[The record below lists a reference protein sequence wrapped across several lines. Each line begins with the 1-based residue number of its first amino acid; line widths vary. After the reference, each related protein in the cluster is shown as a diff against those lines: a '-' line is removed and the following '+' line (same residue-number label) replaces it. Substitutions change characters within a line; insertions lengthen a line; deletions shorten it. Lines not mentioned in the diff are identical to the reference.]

1 MMPMRLLIAMVLS
14 LACGWAQAQAV
25 NATLSKSRV
34 YVGDEVVYSVVVAD
48 GAARALP
55 GVDFPDSVTAGF
67 SGQSQQSTISSEIV
81 NGQRRQVRLNQV
93 VYAFSVRP
101 NRPGL
106 ITIPEAEVTLTDGRT
121 LSTPAVQ
128 FEALLPEPSTDFTID
143 ISIPRTDVY
152 VGETVRA
159 TVTWTVT
166 QNVDDWTFDTTPIPP
181 GLRVEPSETPPP
193 APSGRVTEFRWFGR
207 PIYASIEQVFAPGGG
222 SQVQLRFYLFITPT
236 APGEQ
241 TLGPLRVVFDR
252 FSGRSSYTRAYSE
265 SDPLVLNVRPIP
277 AEGRPAGYDGLIGS
291 YTLRTMATPT
301 TANVGDPITLR
312 AELSGAEPMTGAD
325 SLPDLS
331 ADPRFK
337 DAFRVSGEGWSEEQP
352 RERGRRVFVTTLRAL
367 SDEVKNIP
375 PVTVHTFDPE
385 AGAYSTVMS
394 DPIQLDI
401 RAVREATIA
410 DAVIAP
416 GTRPGPAATASRP
429 TLSPADPAFWAPPT
443 AEQIR
448 SAAPFSLRA
457 TLASAPAVVT
467 LSTGPALLAA
477 SAVVVGLRR
486 RSNHPHHRRRRAL
499 RRAEHLTIRET
510 PAAGVR
516 AAVAELL
523 DAEPSAIAASD
534 VERLDTHPG
543 VKRTLREAIEPDETG
558 ASHPISPKDAR
569 LAIRTLRRGLGT
581 AGKGDTR

>member
-1 MMPMRLLIAMVLS
+1 MRLFVAMLIS
-14 LACGWAQAQAV
+14 LACGLANAQTV

-48 GAARALP
+48 GAARSLP
-55 GVDFPDSVTAGF
+55 IVDFPDSVTAGF

-106 ITIPEAEVTLTDGRT
+106 VSIPEAEVTLTDGRT

-143 ISIPRTDVY
+143 ISVPRTKMY

-193 APSGRVTEFRWFGR
+193 APSGRVTEFKWFGR
-207 PIYASIEQVFAPGGG
+207 TIYASIEQVFAPGGG

-236 APGEQ
+236 SPGEQ

-252 FSGRSSYTRAYSE
+252 YTGRNSYTRAYSE
-265 SDPLVLNVRPIP
+265 SDPILLDVRPIP
-277 AEGRPAGYDGLIGS
+277 AEGRPPGYNGLIGS

-331 ADPRFK
+331 DDPRFK
-337 DAFRVSGEGWSEEQP
+337 GAFRVSAEGWSEEQP
-352 RERGRRVFVTTLRAL
+352 RERGRRVFLTTLRAL
-367 SDEVKNIP
+367 SDDVTSIP
-375 PVTVHTFDPE
+375 SITLHTFDPE
-385 AGAYSTVMS
+385 AGAYSTVLS

-410 DAVIAP
+410 DAVLAP
-416 GTRPGPAATASRP
+416 GSRSGPATTAARP

-443 AEQIR
+443 PEQIR
-448 SAAPFSLRA
+448 SAKPFDVRA
-457 TLASAPAVVT
+457 TLASVPALVT
-467 LSTGPALLAA
+467 LSAGPAVLAA
-477 SAVVVGLRR
+477 SALLVAFRR
-486 RSNHPHHRRRRAL
+486 RSHHPHHRRRRAL
-499 RRAEHLTIRET
+499 RRAEHLTLRES

-523 DAEPSAIAASD
+523 DADPSAIAASD
-534 VERLDTHPG
+534 VARLHAHPG
-543 VKRTLREAIEPDETG
+543 VKRTLREAIEPDESG
-558 ASHPISPKDAR
+558 ASQPISARDAR
-569 LAIRTLRRGLGT
+569 LAIRALRRGFG
-581 AGKGDTR
+581 AEPKRGAH

>member
-1 MMPMRLLIAMVLS
+1 MRLFVAMFIS
-14 LACGWAQAQAV
+14 LACGLANAQTV

-48 GAARALP
+48 GAAKSLP
-55 GVDFPDSVTAGF
+55 SIDFPDSVTAGF

-106 ITIPEAEVTLTDGRT
+106 VSIPEAEVTLTDGRT
-121 LSTPAVQ
+121 LTTPEVQ

-143 ISIPRTDVY
+143 ISLPRTQMY

-159 TVTWTVT
+159 TVIWTVT

-193 APSGRVTEFRWFGR
+193 APSGRVTEFKWFGR
-207 PIYASIEQVFAPGGG
+207 TIYASIEQVFAPGGG

-236 APGEQ
+236 SPGEQ

-252 FSGRSSYTRAYSE
+252 YTGRNSYTRAYSE
-265 SDPLVLNVRPIP
+265 SDPILLDVRPIP
-277 AEGRPAGYDGLIGS
+277 AEGRPSGYNGLIGS

-331 ADPRFK
+331 DDPRFK
-337 DAFRVSGEGWSEEQP
+337 GAFRVSAEGWSEEQP

-367 SDEVKNIP
+367 SDDVTSIP
-375 PVTVHTFDPE
+375 SITLHTFDPE
-385 AGAYSTVMS
+385 AGAYSTVLS

-410 DAVIAP
+410 DAVLAP
-416 GTRPGPAATASRP
+416 GSRSGPTTSAARP
-429 TLSPADPAFWAPPT
+429 TLSPADPGFWAPPT
-443 AEQIR
+443 PEQIR
-448 SAAPFSLRA
+448 SAKPFDVRA
-457 TLASAPAVVT
+457 TLSSAPALVT
-467 LSTGPALLAA
+467 LSAGPAVLAA
-477 SAVVVGLRR
+477 SALLLAFRR
-486 RSNHPHHRRRRAL
+486 RSHHPHHRRRRAL
-499 RRAEHLTIRET
+499 RRAEHLALREG

-523 DAEPSAIAASD
+523 NADPSAIAASD
-534 VERLDTHPG
+534 VARLHAHPG
-543 VKRTLREAIEPDETG
+543 VKRTLREAIEPDESG
-558 ASHPISPKDAR
+558 ASQPISARDAR
-569 LAIRTLRRGLGT
+569 LAIRTLRRGFVAEPKRG
-581 AGKGDTR
+581 AQ